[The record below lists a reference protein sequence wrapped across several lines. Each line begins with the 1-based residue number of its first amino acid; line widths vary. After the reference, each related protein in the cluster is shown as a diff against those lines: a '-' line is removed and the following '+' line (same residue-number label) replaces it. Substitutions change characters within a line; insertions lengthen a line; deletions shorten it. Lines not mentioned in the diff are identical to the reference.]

1 MNKLL
6 FLLLALVP
14 LLLVLPINVSV
25 NAQLPFLPGIGNLK
39 HLPIVQPTTNLTNS
53 KSNLTAAPATS
64 SSNLTPMLNLTNLTS
79 KLIAALPPLTQGSC
93 KAHHDYV
100 AELAVSSG
108 TANGGGYNGAPPP
121 VNYSHVYSSGQA
133 NLRDDFAQG
142 YNHYFG
148 ISLNYSQTHDI
159 TGIKMIHYQTPDG
172 AIFDKEALIFK
183 NGTEVIIPAQSIGDV
198 EIESSSVFLSLCS

>member
-6 FLLLALVP
+6 LLLALIP
-14 LLLVLPINVSV
+14 LLLVLPIDVSV
-25 NAQLPFLPGIGNLK
+25 NAQLPFLPNTNLT
-39 HLPIVQPTTNLTNS
+39 HAPMGNLTNS

-64 SSNLTPMLNLTNLTS
+64 SSNLTHMLNLTNLNS
-79 KLIAALPPLTQGSC
+79 KVIATLSPLTQGSC

-100 AELAVSSG
+100 AQLAVSSG

-133 NLRDDFAQG
+133 KLRDDFAQG

-148 ISLNYSQTHDI
+148 ISFNYTQTHDI
-159 TGIKMIHYQTPDG
+159 NGIKMINYQTSDG
-172 AIFDKEALIFK
+172 AMFQKEALIFK
-183 NGTEVIIPAQSIGDV
+183 NGTEAIIPAQNIGD
-198 EIESSSVFLSLCS
+198 ILIDSSTAFISLCS

>member
-1 MNKLL
+1 MTPL
-6 FLLLALVP
+6 FFVALIP
-14 LLLVLPINVSV
+14 LLLVLPIDVSV
-25 NAQLPFLPGIGNLK
+25 NAQLPFLPSGNLT
-39 HLPIVQPTTNLTNS
+39 HLQPATNLTATGNLTNS

-64 SSNLTPMLNLTNLTS
+64 SSNLLS
-79 KLIAALPPLTQGSC
+79 KVIAALPPLKQGSC

-100 AELAVSSG
+100 AQLAVSSG

-142 YNHYFG
+142 YNYYFG
-148 ISLNYSQTHDI
+148 ISLNYTQTHDI
-159 TGIKMIHYQTPDG
+159 IGIKMINYQTPDG
-172 AIFDKEALIFK
+172 VMFEKEAPIFK

-198 EIESSSVFLSLCS
+198 EIDSSAAFMSLCS